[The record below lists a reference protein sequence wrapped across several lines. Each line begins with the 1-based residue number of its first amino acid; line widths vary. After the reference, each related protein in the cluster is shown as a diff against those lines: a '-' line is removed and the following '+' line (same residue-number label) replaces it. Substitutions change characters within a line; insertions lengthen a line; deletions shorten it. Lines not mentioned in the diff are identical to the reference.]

1 MFLKPR
7 LLLGLVIAF
16 VGGQPQMIDEHGK
29 GGERE
34 MLGQNDADAKRNSRS
49 GQR

>member
-1 MFLKPR
+1 VQGPAAVALISGK
-7 LLLGLVIAF
+7 
-16 VGGQPQMIDEHGK
+16 PQMIDEDGEC
-29 GGERE
+29 GERE